1 MSIPTNLP
9 ALRPLVFAAALVAV
23 APFAT
28 PGATA
33 GAQALSTADPAR
45 PDGPRARDARIEGRV
60 RIGRA
65 LGARRPRF
73 RIYSEGASAV
83 APRAPDESP
92 LRNVVVYLEGV
103 PAGAGEI
110 GRHPKATMEQ
120 RAERFAP
127 HVLPVRTGTTVAFP
141 NEDALFHNVFSLSAP
156 RVFDLGRY
164 PRGESKS
171 VRFEKPGV
179 VQVFCHIHSDMS
191 AIVLVLDTP
200 AYTVPDADGRYVLEG
215 VPPGEYT
222 LVAWH
227 ERAAPVKRRVTVG
240 PGGTLTQNLDIP
252 IVEDAARE

>member
-1 MSIPTNLP
+1 MSDAHNRSTIRRATL
-9 ALRPLVFAAALVAV
+9 AAALVV
-23 APFAT
+23 S
-28 PGATA
+28 ATA
-33 GAQALSTADPAR
+33 PLGAQGTGDAR
-45 PDGPRARDARIEGRV
+45 SHERPVRAEAVRPARIEGRI

-73 RIYSEGASAV
+73 RIYSEGAGAV
-83 APRAPDESP
+83 APKAPAESP

-103 PAGAGEI
+103 PRSAGDI
-110 GRHPKATMEQ
+110 GSHPRATMEQ

-127 HVLPVRTGTTVAFP
+127 HVLPVITGTTVAFP

-164 PRGESKS
+164 PRGDSKS
-171 VRFEKPGV
+171 VRFDRPGV

-200 AYTVPDADGRYVLEG
+200 AYTIPDAEGRYVLEG

-227 ERAAPVKRRVTVG
+227 ERAQPVTRRVTVG
-240 PGGTLTQNLDIP
+240 SGGMLTENLDIP
-252 IVEDAARE
+252 IVEDARRE